1 MIKRAPKPTPPV
13 PAPDNTGTE
22 LKWWRNKGGTFRLN
36 KKRVIKPNQTFQAR
50 ESEIAP
56 AFRDIIVPVTPR
68 ATVQV
73 EAPAPPVRGN
83 KVRPGRVP
91 PAPLAPVDVVKSEY
105 RAVKDEATGHW
116 HIIDSQEKVITDQ
129 PIADEQEAIEL
140 AKNLSS

>member
-1 MIKRAPKPTPPV
+1 MERAPRPAPPV
-13 PAPDNTGTE
+13 PAPDPSGNE

-56 AFRDIIVPVTPR
+56 AFRDIIVPVVPR
-68 ATVQV
+68 STAPV
-73 EAPAPPVRGN
+73 EAPVPPVRGD
-83 KVRPGRVP
+83 KVRPSRVP
-91 PAPLAPVDVVKSEY
+91 PAPLAPVEVVKSEY

-116 HIIDSQEKVITDQ
+116 HIVDSQEKVITEQ

-140 AKNLSS
+140 AKSLSS